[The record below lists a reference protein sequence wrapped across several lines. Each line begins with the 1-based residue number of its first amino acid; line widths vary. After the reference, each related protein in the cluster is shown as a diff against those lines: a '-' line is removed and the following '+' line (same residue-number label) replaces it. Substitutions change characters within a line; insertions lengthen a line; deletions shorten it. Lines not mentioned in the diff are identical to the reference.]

1 MEPISNE
8 LARELFECLM
18 ERIYSHDE
26 FFRVGDMTGRE
37 RAAVDAYLD
46 RTATEEDTEEEEQ

>member
-18 ERIYSHDE
+18 NRIYSHDE
-26 FFRVGDMTGRE
+26 FFRVGDMAARE

-46 RTATEEDTEEEEQ
+46 RTATDDDAEEESE